1 MKFYFK
7 KPLHWLDEKHNITL
21 KHNFQLKDLKR
32 FQSFDKFV
40 TIARNLTAY
49 YVMKSYNRSSSEII
63 TITIICENGKF

>member
-21 KHNFQLKDLKR
+21 KYNFQLKDLKR

-49 YVMKSYNRSSSEII
+49 
-63 TITIICENGKF
+63 T